1 MTDLVQPMPRAVWRS
16 CADLNVQVAIA
27 IVAGVLVGWYFPSI
41 AVTLKP
47 LGDVIVRA
55 LKMVIGPIIFLTVV
69 VGIAGMGDLR
79 KAGRVG
85 LKALIYFEIVTT
97 IALAMGLLAANLLRP
112 GDGFPM
118 AINAGAE
125 KAVSTFAS
133 EASKLTFLDYLVRI
147 VPDNVFGAFVS
158 LDALQILFFSV
169 LFGAALLRMGPKGA
183 PITEFLDRLSTVM
196 FGIVSIV
203 VKAAPIGAFGAI
215 AFTVGSF
222 GLASLAPLLKLV
234 LAMYAT
240 LAVFIVVVLGLV
252 ARMYGFSLYR
262 LLAYLR
268 EELVLTIS
276 VMNSESAF
284 PRLIDKLTSL
294 GCSKGVVGL
303 VMPTG
308 YSMNQDGGM
317 IYLSMA
323 VGFIA
328 QAYNIPLS
336 IYDQLMLLILMMF
349 TSKGVG
355 GVQGAAFIILAS
367 TLAATG
373 KLPVEGLALLLGVDR
388 LLYIMRALGSVI
400 GNSVATVVVAKMEGE
415 FDESHALQTYRK
427 VFEKPTLRHI

>member
-1 MTDLVQPMPRAVWRS
+1 
-16 CADLNVQVAIA
+16 
-27 IVAGVLVGWYFPSI
+27 
-41 AVTLKP
+41 
-47 LGDVIVRA
+47 
-55 LKMVIGPIIFLTVV
+55 
-69 VGIAGMGDLR
+69 
-79 KAGRVG
+79 
-85 LKALIYFEIVTT
+85 
-97 IALAMGLLAANLLRP
+97 
-112 GDGFPM
+112 
-118 AINAGAE
+118 
-125 KAVSTFAS
+125 
-133 EASKLTFLDYLVRI
+133 
-147 VPDNVFGAFVS
+147 VFGAFVS

-183 PITEFLDRLSTVM
+183 PVTDFLDRLSTVM

-234 LAMYAT
+234 FELYVVLALFVA
-240 LAVFIVVVLGLV
+240 VVLGTI

-276 VMNSESAF
+276 MMNSESAF

-294 GCSKGVVGL
+294 GCSKGVVGI

-336 IYDQLMLLILMMF
+336 IYEQLMLLILMMF

-367 TLAATG
+367 TLTATG
-373 KLPVEGLALLLGVDR
+373 KLPVEGLGLLLGVDR

-400 GNSVATVVVAKMEGE
+400 GNSVATVVVAQMEGE
-415 FDESHALQTYRK
+415 FDESRALETYRK
-427 VFEKPTLRHI
+427 VFEKPSLQHI